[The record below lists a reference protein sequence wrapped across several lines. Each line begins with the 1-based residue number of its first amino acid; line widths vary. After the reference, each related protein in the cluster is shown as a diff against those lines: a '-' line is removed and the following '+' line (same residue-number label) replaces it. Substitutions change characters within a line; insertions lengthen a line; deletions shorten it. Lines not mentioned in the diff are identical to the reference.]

1 MCDWGL
7 AESKHEAARP
17 WDGVGKEP
25 VVCFRCR
32 KVWAYVTY
40 CEVLGI
46 SGAVYIHRLSEA
58 ILSSGS
64 GSSSY
69 IMRPAWA
76 SGDCFLREG
85 VIE

>member
-1 MCDWGL
+1 M
-7 AESKHEAARP
+7 
-17 WDGVGKEP
+17 GKEP
-25 VVCFRCR
+25 GVCFRCR

-64 GSSSY
+64 GSFSY

-76 SGDCFLREG
+76 SGDFLERGCNRRGMGLSRAEAG
-85 VIE
+85 PV